1 MAKLQLSLMMSS
13 NARSQPVLDGSISP
27 DGIELTCTVGHPSE
41 IFWRQL
47 QFREFDLSEMSLS
60 SLLIAIAG
68 GNTDWVGLPIFPR
81 RRCGRS
87 GGWVR
92 AERGIEGPADLA
104 GKRVGVPEYQQT
116 AALWSRGILHDEFGL
131 DPRSVELG
139 LLEAGP
145 LGVDPYPYGVKSNQK
160 VLETIARYS
169 YAQGLTPRLVGL
181 DEVFA
186 PSTLELSRM

>member
-92 AERGIEGPADLA
+92 AELFDRFDAMVEAAGVAAEVRERAFADRHRYL
-104 GKRVGVPEYQQT
+104 E
-116 AALWSRGILHDEFGL
+116 
-131 DPRSVELG
+131 RS
-139 LLEAGP
+139 
-145 LGVDPYPYGVKSNQK
+145 
-160 VLETIARYS
+160 
-169 YAQGLTPRLVGL
+169 
-181 DEVFA
+181 
-186 PSTLELSRM
+186 